1 MDKHVHEQWLQDY
14 ENWKE
19 SGMTLTGWAREHG
32 IKSSTFRNRN
42 AVARNMLDQ
51 AENISC
57 DGSDGSSGRN
67 FVVLHVFLGDGS
79 LPSLFF
85 RSCLLR
91 ERCRWRSA
99 CLWPPPATRQSYRIA
114 DPVSSVKSDR
124 LAADHTF
131 STIAFSFAIYW
142 MVSMNI

>member
-51 AENISC
+51 AEDIGL
-57 DGSDGSSGRN
+57 DRSDGSSGTN
-67 FVVLHVFLGDGS
+67 FVEVVAENRTLRNTDGGLVIEAPGVHVEVDESVPEWQIRMVLEVLKH
-79 LPSLFF
+79 
-85 RSCLLR
+85 
-91 ERCRWRSA
+91 A
-99 CLWPPPATRQSYRIA
+99 
-114 DPVSSVKSDR
+114 
-124 LAADHTF
+124 
-131 STIAFSFAIYW
+131 
-142 MVSMNI
+142 